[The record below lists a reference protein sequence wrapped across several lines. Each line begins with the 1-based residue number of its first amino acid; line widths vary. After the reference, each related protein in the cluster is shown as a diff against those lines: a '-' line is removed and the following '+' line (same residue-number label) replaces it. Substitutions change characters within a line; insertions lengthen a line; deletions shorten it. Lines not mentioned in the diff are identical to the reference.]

1 MRTPEQGLG
10 MIVSFGTDQKT
21 TPFFELSLRF
31 LVDRSIASSPV
42 QLPGIPVKGSMVVTF
57 NHRHFPLWVLSD
69 LALCDPM
76 CTWVHRLLVAKIS
89 ANDCHVHD
97 TLLPQSVLKLAEIGP
112 IPNRAMRLAGVVSPR
127 ILDITRWEDDDDISR
142 AINEVMKQV
151 DAIRLFEML
160 DAIANNRNIGGKVW
174 VPGNESL
181 DTPVDQL
188 GIEFCELEFA

>member
-1 MRTPEQGLG
+1 VGPS
-10 MIVSFGTDQKT
+10 SFGCQD
-21 TPFFELSLRF
+21 
-31 LVDRSIASSPV
+31 I
-42 QLPGIPVKGSMVVTF
+42 
-57 NHRHFPLWVLSD
+57 
-69 LALCDPM
+69 
-76 CTWVHRLLVAKIS
+76 

-97 TLLPQSVLKLAEIGP
+97 TLLPQTVLKLAEIGP
-112 IPNRAMRLAGVVSPR
+112 IPNRAMRLAGVASPR

-160 DAIANNRNIGGKVW
+160 NAIANNRNIGGKVW